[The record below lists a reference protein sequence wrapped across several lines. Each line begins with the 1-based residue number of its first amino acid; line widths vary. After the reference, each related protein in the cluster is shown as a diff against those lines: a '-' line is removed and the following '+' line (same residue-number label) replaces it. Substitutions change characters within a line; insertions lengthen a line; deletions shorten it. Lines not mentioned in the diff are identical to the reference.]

1 MKKIAGVVLAAGMV
15 ACGSPQYNENPSEST
30 AGLSASASAAQESKS
45 FYDFSTESLEGE
57 VFDFSQL
64 KGKRV
69 LVVNT
74 ASECG
79 YTPQYEELQEL
90 YEQYGGE
97 NFTIVGFPSNDFGKQ
112 EPGTNEE
119 IQEFCRKNFG
129 VSFPMMA
136 KTPVTGEDKHPVYQW
151 LTAKERNGRKE
162 LEVQWNFNKFL
173 VDENGTWFAYFPSRV
188 KPMDE
193 RIVSFAKGEKDLKEE

>member
-30 AGLSASASAAQESKS
+30 SGLSASASNVQQSKS
-45 FYDFSTESLEGE
+45 FYDFSTESLDGE